1 MRSETRE
8 KVKEFLFNF
17 AKEIIEE
24 ERKKIGG
31 LSIEKLR
38 HAYPFH
44 SLFFKDEGLLAF
56 KLQRSIVTKMGKK
69 LYPRLALY
77 IARDRYNK
85 VYIDHKLGGVVPEA
99 WISGADK
106 IVDELRQ
113 GKRRPNTLNEWNEI
127 ISLPKQTM
135 KPFEVVAD
143 LYIEDH
149 EEGPLFM
156 EIKSPLPNLD
166 VCAESKRKMLYF
178 KVIAYITLYPTKGKL
193 GVAYLGLPYNPFMT
207 RESYLQNWQIIMRV
221 FDVNKEVLI
230 GKEMWDKIG
239 GPGAFNELLKI
250 IDEVREEV
258 GKVLK
263 RG

>member
-1 MRSETRE
+1 MKPETRK
-8 KVKEFLFNF
+8 KVKDFLFNF
-17 AKEIIEE
+17 AKEVIEE
-24 ERKKIGG
+24 EQKKIGG

-44 SLFFKDEGLLAF
+44 SLFFRDEGLLAF

-69 LYPRLALY
+69 LYPTLAFY
-77 IARDRYNK
+77 IAQDRYSK
-85 VYIDHKLGGVVPEA
+85 VYVDHRLRGMVPEA
-99 WISGADK
+99 WISKADK

-113 GKRRPNTLNEWNEI
+113 GKRKPNALNEWNEI

-135 KPFEVVAD
+135 RPFEVIAD

-156 EIKSPLPNLD
+156 EIKSPLPNID

-178 KVIAYITLYPTKGKL
+178 KIIAYSTKGRL
-193 GVAYLGLPYNPFMT
+193 GVAYLGLPYNPFIT

-221 FDVNKEVLI
+221 FDVDKEVLV
-230 GKEMWDKIG
+230 GREMWDKIG
-239 GPGAFNELLKI
+239 GPGTFNELLKI
-250 IDEVREEV
+250 IAEVREEV